1 MSKPKGFRFRRALQM
16 VEAGRVEL
24 PSGKLSARISTSVGN
39 VLISSH
45 ARHIAETCFE

>member
-1 MSKPKGFRFRRALQM
+1 M

-24 PSGKLSARISTSVGN
+24 PSEKLSVRISTSVGN

-45 ARHIAETCFE
+45 ARYIAETCFE